1 MAVIEA
7 QPELAQVYE
16 PFPGQLDFG
25 NLREVLLDPHFKRFH
40 QQLGYAVDEVLAAI
54 PHFEQLQTVRDEIHA
69 LSDDPSWVRIKDRVL
84 AHWDNTFEEGCSTHG
99 LTKAPHLQD
108 LLRRCSFDRTPPVI
122 TIPTCPAALPQLGPA
137 SHRSIRHMGAHQY
150 PDTPG
155 TCRFGI
161 AIMVKHGKTWHEP
174 GYDFVCGGSFIK
186 ALAGL
191 SEKMKNT
198 FYIERF
204 HQTACVLQVP
214 SRYYNQNQGDFVEI
228 KSCTCWAAS
237 WMTVVN
243 ICSVVSGYPQRRCGQ
258 TVRRGSSTLAN
269 M

>member
-1 MAVIEA
+1 MIQRGRKGKGKGNFDRKGKGKGKGNFQCPAGPATCLLCNSGIHSLHAAVSHLRSERHRMAVVEA

-155 TCRFGI
+155 ICRFGI
-161 AIMVKHGKTWHEP
+161 AIMVKHGKTWHEL
-174 GYDFVCGGSFIK
+174 GG
-186 ALAGL
+186 L
-191 SEKMKNT
+191 
-198 FYIERF
+198 
-204 HQTACVLQVP
+204 
-214 SRYYNQNQGDFVEI
+214 
-228 KSCTCWAAS
+228 
-237 WMTVVN
+237 
-243 ICSVVSGYPQRRCGQ
+243 
-258 TVRRGSSTLAN
+258 
-269 M
+269 